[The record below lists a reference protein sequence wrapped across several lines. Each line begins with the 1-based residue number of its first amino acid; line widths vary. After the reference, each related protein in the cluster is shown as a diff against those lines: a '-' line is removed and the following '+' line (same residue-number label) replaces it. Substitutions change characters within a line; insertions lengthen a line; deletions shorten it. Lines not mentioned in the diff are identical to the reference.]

1 MVQPA
6 APPRRSNTAN
16 TAATVVLFVL
26 LAGLA
31 LLAVV
36 LSGFFVMATDPCGGT
51 TTCDTDAL
59 FYAYL
64 ATWGGIAVAIVGSAV
79 GTIVTGLRHG
89 LTWYWPLIG
98 IAVVLVS
105 FVAGLALTSRVLPR

>member
-6 APPRRSNTAN
+6 APPRRSDTAN

-31 LLAVV
+31 LLAASCPV
-36 LSGFFVMATDPCGGT
+36 SSSWRQTRAAGRPPA
-51 TTCDTDAL
+51 DTDAL

-64 ATWGGIAVAIVGSAV
+64 ATGAA
-79 GTIVTGLRHG
+79 
-89 LTWYWPLIG
+89 
-98 IAVVLVS
+98 
-105 FVAGLALTSRVLPR
+105 SR